1 MSNADTTLEQ
11 IIQGQETAWNAGDGL
26 AWASVFTDDADYI
39 NVLGD
44 VFQGRDEIA
53 RQHVFILG
61 GPYKGSHLRITIRKI
76 TEPAPN
82 IAVIETEYDLTRFNV
97 LAPGIAPTSPGLLK
111 SRMRYVALKQG
122 DQWKFIAAQNTAI
135 QPTWP
140 RPSRT

>member
-1 MSNADTTLEQ
+1 MSNADPILEQ
-11 IIQGQETAWNAGDGL
+11 IIHNQEAAWNAGDGL
-26 AWASVFTDDADYI
+26 AWASVFTDDADYV

-61 GPYKGSHLRITIRKI
+61 GPYKGSHMRITIRKI
-76 TEPAPN
+76 
-82 IAVIETEYDLTRFNV
+82 LTRFNV

-111 SRMRYVALKQG
+111 SRMKYVALKQG
-122 DQWKFIAAQNTAI
+122 DQWNFIAAQNTAI